1 MGGDKALEALPF
13 HEVLD
18 CRAGCAGIDDGLLP
32 CAKGK
37 PVDSS
42 LESGLFLT
50 LVAVAT
56 PNSPSRSFFLK
67 FKTRVERNDM
77 LCGLRKLLAD
87 IQIFEGEES
96 AGGSNGLTSPFRNVS
111 PATSL
116 GLSKSFLKPKKGGAE
131 AQIKAKKVYGS
142 GGQKGA
148 KTMVLLEDVHTQL
161 SKERSNYERLMVQ
174 MLQSTFDLSE
184 REDEVALL
192 KKQLAEEQIAV
203 TKRGR
208 SQSEEHKVMMQ
219 LSRKLETLLVDNEDL
234 REQNEKLMLELADEA
249 EMRGI
254 GKEKKEEEGEKPGQL
269 IIN

>member
-18 CRAGCAGIDDGLLP
+18 CRAGCAGLDDGMLP

-96 AGGSNGLTSPFRNVS
+96 SGGSNGLTSPFRNVS
-111 PATSL
+111 PAMSL
-116 GLSKSFLKPKKGGAE
+116 GLSKSFLKSKKTGAGAE
-131 AQIKAKKVYGS
+131 AQMKAKKVYGS

-184 REDEVALL
+184 REDEVATL

-234 REQNEKLMLELADEA
+234 REQNEGLMAELADEA
-249 EMRGI
+249 EIRG
-254 GKEKKEEEGEKPGQL
+254 KKGQGEKGEGGGG
-269 IIN
+269 

>member
-1 MGGDKALEALPF
+1 MGGDKALPSLPF

-18 CRAGCAGIDDGLLP
+18 CRAGCAGLDDGLLP

-37 PVDSS
+37 PVDAT
-42 LESGLFLT
+42 LESGMFLT

-56 PNSPSRSFFLK
+56 PNSPSRSFYLR
-67 FKTRVERNDM
+67 FKTRIERNDM

-87 IQIFEGEES
+87 IQIFEGETS
-96 AGGSNGLTSPFRNVS
+96 AGGANGLTSPFRNVS
-111 PATSL
+111 PSM
-116 GLSKSFLKPKKGGAE
+116 GLSKSYLKAE
-131 AQIKAKKVYGS
+131 GVKAKKVYGS

-148 KTMVLLEDVHTQL
+148 KTMVLLEDVRTQL

-184 REDEVALL
+184 KEDLVTRL
-192 KKQLAEEQIAV
+192 KKALAEEQIAV
-203 TKRGR
+203 TKKGR

-234 REQNEKLMLELADEA
+234 REQNEKLIGELSEELEKIPKSNQGA
-249 EMRGI
+249 
-254 GKEKKEEEGEKPGQL
+254 KKDTSRSL
-269 IIN
+269 RA